1 MSELTG
7 PIMGI
12 TMALVSVFLPA
23 AFLPGITGQ
32 IFKQFALVIAAT
44 SVISAINAL
53 TLKPAQC
60 ALWLRQRKQKP
71 PNWFNRGFTRMYE
84 GMRRPYMGMV
94 RRMVGRPVLSVVIF
108 GLVIAVAFFAFTRR
122 PTGFLPTEDQG
133 YAILLAR
140 LPDAASQPRLQ
151 RVSARIEAILHKTPG
166 VASWVDIGG
175 YSVLDSA
182 NVSTDITVFVVYEDW
197 SKRGRRLNQDAIISG
212 LNRDLAG
219 IKDAVAFVVVP
230 PPIRGLG
237 QSGGFQ
243 IMVED
248 RGNAGLEALQDATA
262 SFVGAGN
269 KTAGLQGLTTTFD
282 AHSPQIY
289 LDIDRTKAQAF
300 NVPLGN
306 VFQTLTGYVGSSF
319 VNLFNKFNQIYQ
331 VYIQANDPYRKTVDD
346 IGNLYTRNAQGQMVP
361 LGSILQARRTM
372 GSELITRY
380 NLYPAASVFGSAAT
394 GFSSGQAITSM
405 EQIAGHALPSGFS
418 YEWTATSYQE
428 KKVGYEPYFIYALS
442 VVLVFMV
449 LAALYES
456 WTSPAAVLLAVPMA
470 LVGVLLGLIVRGYD
484 NNIYTQIGLVLMI
497 ALASKNAILVVEFAR
512 DLRKE
517 GLSVKE
523 AAIEAT
529 DRRFRPIVMTSFAF
543 ILGVAPLLFAFGAG
557 AVSQRA
563 IGTVVFGGM
572 CASTLLAIPFVPVFF
587 VLMQGLSE
595 RKQKNKQPPSP
606 SPNQDR
612 PL

>member
-151 RVSARIEAILHKTPG
+151 RVSAQIEAILHKTPG

-248 RGNAGLEALQDATA
+248 GERGT
-262 SFVGAGN
+262 
-269 KTAGLQGLTTTFD
+269 
-282 AHSPQIY
+282 
-289 LDIDRTKAQAF
+289 
-300 NVPLGN
+300 
-306 VFQTLTGYVGSSF
+306 
-319 VNLFNKFNQIYQ
+319 
-331 VYIQANDPYRKTVDD
+331 
-346 IGNLYTRNAQGQMVP
+346 
-361 LGSILQARRTM
+361 
-372 GSELITRY
+372 
-380 NLYPAASVFGSAAT
+380 
-394 GFSSGQAITSM
+394 
-405 EQIAGHALPSGFS
+405 
-418 YEWTATSYQE
+418 
-428 KKVGYEPYFIYALS
+428 
-442 VVLVFMV
+442 
-449 LAALYES
+449 
-456 WTSPAAVLLAVPMA
+456 
-470 LVGVLLGLIVRGYD
+470 
-484 NNIYTQIGLVLMI
+484 
-497 ALASKNAILVVEFAR
+497 
-512 DLRKE
+512 
-517 GLSVKE
+517 
-523 AAIEAT
+523 
-529 DRRFRPIVMTSFAF
+529 
-543 ILGVAPLLFAFGAG
+543 
-557 AVSQRA
+557 
-563 IGTVVFGGM
+563 
-572 CASTLLAIPFVPVFF
+572 
-587 VLMQGLSE
+587 
-595 RKQKNKQPPSP
+595 
-606 SPNQDR
+606 
-612 PL
+612 